1 MVYAVGTNFSR
12 RRGTACHRHAGRF
25 VTALDDRSSAGM
37 DDAAACKQRIVKLVP
52 RFLPVARCCVY
63 EIDRNLVPT
72 RHVNS
77 DGDARW
83 VVAYRDYFH
92 RIDPCRP
99 SRFARS
105 DAVVVASD
113 RLMPLDALMQTEYF
127 RGFMRP
133 MGALHKVELFFR
145 DASGRMYAGLRVT
158 RTAEQG
164 CFTGADVQLLQEL
177 QPLLDA
183 SLACSLR
190 HDIPALEPHLRALSR
205 REQEVAL
212 LVLQG
217 LSNKEIC
224 RRLGTSLPTVKTQLR
239 SVFRKLRVAGRCEL
253 AALALHGG
261 MGGIGAGHPKA

>member
-1 MVYAVGTNFSR
+1 
-12 RRGTACHRHAGRF
+12 
-25 VTALDDRSSAGM
+25 M

-52 RFLPVARCCVY
+52 RFLPVSRCCVY
-63 EIDRNLVPT
+63 EIDRNLVPM
-72 RHVNS
+72 RHVNN
-77 DGDARW
+77 DGEARW

-99 SRFARS
+99 SRFAQS
-105 DAVVVASD
+105 KAVIVASD
-113 RLMPLDALMQTEYF
+113 RLMPLDALMRTEYY

-145 DASGRMYAGLRVT
+145 DAAGRMYAGLRVT

-164 CFTGADVQLLQEL
+164 RFTIGDLRLLQDL

-183 SLACSLR
+183 SLASSLR
-190 HDIPALEPHLRALSR
+190 CDFPGAEQMRSLSK
-205 REQEVAL
+205 REQEVAV

-217 LSNKEIC
+217 LSSKEIC

-239 SVFRKLRVAGRCEL
+239 SVFRKLGVAGRYEL
-253 AALALHGG
+253 AALALRRANRD
-261 MGGIGAGHPKA
+261 IAAGHLDA